1 MNIAVIVKQVP
12 DTETQIKISPDG
24 TSILQDG
31 VKFVVNPYDEF
42 ALEEAVRIKEKVGG
56 EVTVISLGPERAK
69 EALRT
74 CLAVGADKA
83 VHIWDES
90 FANIDGMAAA
100 KILAAKISTLQ
111 YDLILCGKQSVDD
124 DLAYCGPAVA
134 AILGL
139 PFISVITKL
148 TFSEDQQTVVV
159 HREAEGG
166 IEVIEAKLP
175 AVFAAQKGLNEPRY
189 ASLQGMMKAKKKEIE
204 TVNAAALGFTTEQIT
219 DLTKTKIISLSLP
232 PPRPAGRVIPGT
244 SEEAVQAVVKLLREE
259 AKVI

>member
-24 TSILQDG
+24 TSIIQDG

-69 EALRT
+69 EAIRT

-111 YDLILCGKQSVDD
+111 YDLILCGKQAVDD
-124 DLAYCGPAVA
+124 DMAYIGPALA
-134 AILGL
+134 ALLRL
-139 PFISVITKL
+139 PFVSVITKL
-148 TFSEDQQTVVV
+148 NLSDDQKSATV
-159 HREAEGG
+159 HREIEGATEI
-166 IEVIEAKLP
+166 IETELP
-175 AVFAAQKGLNEPRY
+175 AIFAAQKGLNEPRY

-204 TVNAAALGFTTEQIT
+204 TVNAAALGFTPEQIT
-219 DLTKTKIISLSLP
+219 ALIKTKIIRLSLP
-232 PPRPAGRVIPGT
+232 PPRPVGRVISGT
-244 SEEAVQAVVKLLREE
+244 PEEAVQTVVRLLREE